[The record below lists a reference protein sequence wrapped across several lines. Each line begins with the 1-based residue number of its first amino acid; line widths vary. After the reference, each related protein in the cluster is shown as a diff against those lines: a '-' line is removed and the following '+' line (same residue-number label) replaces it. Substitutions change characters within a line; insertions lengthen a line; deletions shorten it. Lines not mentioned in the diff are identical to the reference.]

1 MEHNATN
8 MSLPSFAFNQA
19 SYNSMDNYH
28 GAFFESTKSYQVMHK
43 LMGTHIILLAPVVA
57 TSL

>member
-8 MSLPSFAFNQA
+8 MSLPPFAFNRA

-28 GAFFESTKSYQVMHK
+28 GAFFESTKSY
-43 LMGTHIILLAPVVA
+43 
-57 TSL
+57 